1 MAVQPAMPDLADA
14 PEIDADQRVV
24 LNGVTWEQYEAL
36 LALFGDDQPG
46 IRVSYLEGSLEIMS
60 PSRRHEGIKSL
71 MARLV
76 EAYVLAADLPVNS
89 LGSATFRQRAH
100 ERGVEPD
107 ECWFLGDDEGKDVPD
122 IAFEVIITS
131 GGLDR
136 LSLYAGLGV
145 PEVWFWRR
153 GQILI
158 YRLAGAAYERCPRS
172 EALPGLDV
180 AGLARFVERRNQTE
194 AVKAFLA
201 SLRDTPS

>member
-1 MAVQPAMPDLADA
+1 MAVQPAALHQADA
-14 PEIDADQRVV
+14 PDIDAEQRVV

-46 IRVSYLEGSLEIMS
+46 IRVSYLEGALEIMS
-60 PSRRHEGIKSL
+60 PSKRHERIKSL

-76 EAYVLAADLPVNS
+76 EAYALAADLPVNS
-89 LGSATFRQRAH
+89 LGSATFRSVARG
-100 ERGVEPD
+100 RGVEPD
-107 ECWFLGDDEGKDVPD
+107 ECWFLGDDEAREVPD

-153 GQILI
+153 GEVLI
-158 YRLAGAAYERCPRS
+158 YRLAGTAYERRERS

-180 AGLARFVERRNQTE
+180 AGLARFLERPNQTE

-201 SLRDTPS
+201 SLRPAP